1 MVFKFLVFRFNCNET
16 WYYLGQMWDS
26 RIQSASECRSVPA
39 NIEYLYIRIYG
50 FVYSVYSN
58 MGFNRYPP
66 YSKLRVFLV
75 ILYIPYSISGYPLT
89 PNIEYGVYGNLYIRY
104 SGIPLTPNIEYG
116 LYGNSY
122 IRYSIL

>member
-1 MVFKFLVFRFNCNET
+1 MDEIVVDNRDGGGGGDT
-16 WYYLGQMWDS
+16 S
-26 RIQSASECRSVPA
+26 PVPA

-104 SGIPLTPNIEYG
+104 SGIPLTPIIEYE
-116 LYGNSY
+116 
-122 IRYSIL
+122 